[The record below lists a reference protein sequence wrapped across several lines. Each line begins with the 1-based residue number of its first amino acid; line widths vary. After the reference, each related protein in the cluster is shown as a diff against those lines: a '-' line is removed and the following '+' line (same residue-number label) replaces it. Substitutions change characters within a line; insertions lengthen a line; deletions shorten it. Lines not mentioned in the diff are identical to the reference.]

1 MGRRAGPVR
10 VCMLTGAIPLG
21 GAESL
26 QLEVLAGIDRA
37 AFRTEVLCLREPGQM
52 APRFEEA
59 GVPVSVMGRRRW
71 QHLLT
76 VPALA
81 AWLRE
86 RRIDVVLLTPHHAA
100 MAVGPP
106 AARLGGVRGTALGLH
121 QIGGK
126 DIGIPSL
133 PPWGVELMPLID
145 ALILLSRA
153 QLDYLRAEE
162 RLDSRPWRRV
172 RHAIIPNGVRVGPPP
187 DAGDVRRARAAL
199 GLAPD
204 DLVVGCVA
212 ALRPEKRHELL
223 LGAAA
228 RLVPRHPR
236 LRVVLLGSGEREGEL
251 RAAAAAL
258 GLADRVVFAGFRT
271 DVVSLLP
278 ALDVKA
284 LASVQETY
292 PVSVLEAMAAARP
305 VVMTDPPGV
314 PDIVVDGVS
323 GFRVP
328 VGDEAALADR
338 LDRLLADPALRQRM
352 GARGY
357 ERAAREFPIERTLA
371 GYEELFR
378 RLARRPSSILPA
390 TPAAPG
396 G

>member
-1 MGRRAGPVR
+1 
-10 VCMLTGAIPLG
+10 
-21 GAESL
+21 
-26 QLEVLAGIDRA
+26 
-37 AFRTEVLCLREPGQM
+37 
-52 APRFEEA
+52 
-59 GVPVSVMGRRRW
+59 
-71 QHLLT
+71 
-76 VPALA
+76 
-81 AWLRE
+81 
-86 RRIDVVLLTPHHAA
+86 
-100 MAVGPP
+100 
-106 AARLGGVRGTALGLH
+106 
-121 QIGGK
+121 
-126 DIGIPSL
+126 
-133 PPWGVELMPLID
+133 
-145 ALILLSRA
+145 
-153 QLDYLRAEE
+153 
-162 RLDSRPWRRV
+162 
-172 RHAIIPNGVRVGPPP
+172 
-187 DAGDVRRARAAL
+187 VRRARAAL

-338 LDRLLADPALRQRM
+338 LDRLLADPALRQGM